1 MLSII
6 ENLLVLIAKKYLN
19 TNLKRYIVVGGLS
32 YLFEMT
38 AILLLKKIF
47 SLTNVEAVTIS
58 YWIGLGV
65 AFILQKIIT
74 FSNLDKRLHIIGK
87 QVIIYVV
94 LVLFNYSL
102 NILAV
107 DIFAKDSNVYL
118 IRTLVIL
125 FCTLINFPVYKIIFS
140 NKSNSIQNN
149 N

>member
-1 MLSII
+1 
-6 ENLLVLIAKKYLN
+6 
-19 TNLKRYIVVGGLS
+19 VVGGLS

>member
-1 MLSII
+1 M
-6 ENLLVLIAKKYLN
+6 
-19 TNLKRYIVVGGLS
+19 VGGLS

>member
-1 MLSII
+1 M
-6 ENLLVLIAKKYLN
+6 
-19 TNLKRYIVVGGLS
+19 VGGLS

-65 AFILQKIIT
+65 AFFLQKIIT

-140 NKSNSIQNN
+140 NKSNIIQNN

>member
-1 MLSII
+1 M
-6 ENLLVLIAKKYLN
+6 
-19 TNLKRYIVVGGLS
+19 VGGLS

-140 NKSNSIQNN
+140 NKSNIIQNN

>member
-1 MLSII
+1 
-6 ENLLVLIAKKYLN
+6 
-19 TNLKRYIVVGGLS
+19 VVGGLS

-38 AILLLKKIF
+38 VILLLKKIF

-107 DIFAKDSNVYL
+107 DIFARDSNVYL

-140 NKSNSIQNN
+140 NKSNSIENN

>member
-38 AILLLKKIF
+38 VILLLKKIF

-107 DIFAKDSNVYL
+107 DIFARDSNVYL

-140 NKSNSIQNN
+140 NKSNSIENN